1 MGLGGYLAYVFLF
14 GMIPYM
20 GWCVGR
26 AARITLLPPKTTKKV
41 KVKKVKGKSV
51 KKTTP
56 TPKKP
61 VTTTCSIN
69 DGLAT
74 LGVSLEIL
82 KSYIANGTI
91 RTYKAGD
98 SLILNAE
105 DVIKVSKKP
114 GKRVFPVLDGYRDEH
129 KITHPVVF
137 DA

>member
-26 AARITLLPPKTTKKV
+26 AARVAFLPPKTTKKE
-41 KVKKVKGKSV
+41 KVKKVKQ
-51 KKTTP
+51 TTS

-61 VTTTCSIN
+61 TMRSVTATCSIN
-69 DGLAT
+69 DALAT

-91 RTYKAGD
+91 RTYREGD
-98 SLILNAE
+98 SLILNEE
-105 DVIKVSKKP
+105 DVVKVSKKP